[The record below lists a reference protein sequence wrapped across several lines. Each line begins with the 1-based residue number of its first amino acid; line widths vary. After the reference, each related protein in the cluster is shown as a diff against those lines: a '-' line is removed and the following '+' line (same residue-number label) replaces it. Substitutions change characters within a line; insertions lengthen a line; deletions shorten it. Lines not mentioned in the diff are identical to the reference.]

1 MYDEI
6 YQRLK
11 KRKMGTWKEYFTFI
25 IMIRFLESI
34 NCWAEWNG
42 ILFIS
47 LLTQPGIVCFGKDL
61 IPNGKHDYFVVFCS
75 TKLKLLSSAN
85 VSIVWPKTCLATV
98 QKY

>member
-25 IMIRFLESI
+25 LMIRFPESI
-34 NCWAEWNG
+34 YCWAEWNS

-47 LLTQPGIVCFGKDL
+47 LLTQPGIVFL
-61 IPNGKHDYFVVFCS
+61 ERIWFQ
-75 TKLKLLSSAN
+75 T
-85 VSIVWPKTCLATV
+85 VSMIILW
-98 QKY
+98 

>member
-25 IMIRFLESI
+25 LMIRFSESI
-34 NCWAEWNG
+34 NCWAEWNS

-61 IPNGKHDYFVVFCS
+61 IPNGKHDYFVVVTQYFVVLNLNFCS
-75 TKLKLLSSAN
+75 RRTCPLYDLKH
-85 VSIVWPKTCLATV
+85 V
-98 QKY
+98 